1 MDIRIIQTVLDVFDH
16 YGEPIRFDKE
26 RFEEALNDE
35 APELCDECYL
45 VVRGMGLG
53 IYDAMM
59 FDENG
64 EDIEIGAYVDALI
77 YDFGFSEEEAVFV
90 IHVFYALIKQMGYYF
105 EVGDIEEVL
114 EQAYADNQFVH
125 MYIVAKSFFY
135 GTGVR
140 QDYTRAFEIFNYLKE
155 HQDYS
160 GAYYLGYMYEYG
172 FGIEEDKEKAN
183 ECYFLGNDD
192 LCFYKMGMHYYRKH
206 DDQYALTCFEKSQY
220 EKSFYYKGKILENRK
235 EYADAF
241 MSYHQGAKRYQ
252 GDCLYKIGKMLDEG
266 IGTLKDKEEALK
278 YFKLGYYALHK
289 ECAFELGYRNI
300 QQGNI
305 KMGLGILKQAALL
318 ESVSAAMLLA
328 KYYENGQ
335 YVDKNIKIA
344 NKYYD
349 FVSQN
354 MKRGEECEGI

>member
-1 MDIRIIQTVLDVFDH
+1 MNIRIIQTVLDVFDK
-16 YGEPIRFDKE
+16 YGESIRFDKDK
-26 RFEEALNDE
+26 FENALNDE
-35 APELCDECYL
+35 SPELCDECYL

-64 EDIEIGAYVDALI
+64 EDIELGAYIDALS

-90 IHVFYALIKQMGYYF
+90 IHVFYSLIKQVGYYF

-114 EQAYADNQFVH
+114 ENAYENDLFIH
-125 MYIVAKSFFY
+125 LYIVGKSFFY

-172 FGIEEDKEKAN
+172 YGIEEDKEKAN
-183 ECYFLGNDD
+183 ECYFLGHDD
-192 LCFYKMGMHYYRKH
+192 LCFYKMGMHYFAHH
-206 DDQYALTCFEKSQY
+206 DDQYAFTCFEKSNY
-220 EKSFYYKGKILENRK
+220 EKSFYYKGMILESRK
-235 EYADAF
+235 DYAGAF

-252 GDCLYKIGKMLDEG
+252 GDCLYKIGKMLEEG
-266 IGTLKDKEEALK
+266 IGTLKNKEEALR
-278 YFKLGYYALHK
+278 YYRLGYYSLHA
-289 ECAFELGYRNI
+289 ECAFELGYDYI
-300 QQGNI
+300 QRGNI
-305 KMGLGILKQAALL
+305 EEGLGILKQSALL
-318 ESVSAAMLLA
+318 DSVSAAMLLA

-335 YVDKNIKIA
+335 YVEKNIKIA
-344 NKYYD
+344 NKYYE
-349 FVSQN
+349 FVAKN
-354 MKRGEECEGI
+354 MNGGGNGEGL